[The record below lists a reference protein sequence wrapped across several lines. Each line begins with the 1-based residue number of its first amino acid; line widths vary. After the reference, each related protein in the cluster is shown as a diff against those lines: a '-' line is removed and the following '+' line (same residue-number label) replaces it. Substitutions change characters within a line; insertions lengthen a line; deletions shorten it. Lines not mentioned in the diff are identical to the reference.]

1 MTGVVHRSFRRI
13 AVPILSVSLAVVT
26 AGSAGP
32 AEGAAPD
39 PGPVATATCEA
50 APRRVE
56 LDATGRAPGSSGW
69 MDLRFGD
76 APHGVA
82 VTEDGSYRYE
92 ISVRITSVPGKWS
105 DSALV
110 AWAATPNLDRHVRLG
125 AFGEEGAVE
134 GEVSWNKF
142 LVFVTAESSA
152 DVETWQGPVLMKAI
166 SPSGNMHTMAG
177 HGIYQ
182 QHGIG
187 C

>member
-1 MTGVVHRSFRRI
+1 MNGASNPPVGGTLALLAGAALV
-13 AVPILSVSLAVVT
+13 LST
-26 AGSAGP
+26 AGFGGSTSAS
-32 AEGAAPD
+32 APD
-39 PGPVATATCEA
+39 AAVACEA
-50 APRRVE
+50 APHRVDLE
-56 LDATGRAPGSSGW
+56 STGNAPGASGW
-69 MDLRFGD
+69 MDLRFGN

-92 ISVRITSVPGKWS
+92 ISVHVTSVPGNRGES
-105 DSALV
+105 TLV
-110 AWAATPNLDRHVRLG
+110 AWAATPNLDRHLNLG
-125 AFGEEGAVE
+125 AVGDDGVVE

-152 DVETWQGPVLMKAI
+152 NVETWQGPVLMKAT

-177 HGIYQ
+177 HGIFQ

>member
-1 MTGVVHRSFRRI
+1 MNGASNPPVGGTLALLGGAALV
-13 AVPILSVSLAVVT
+13 LST
-26 AGSAGP
+26 AGFGGPNSASGP
-32 AEGAAPD
+32 DGAA
-39 PGPVATATCEA
+39 VCEA
-50 APRRVE
+50 APHRVDLE
-56 LDATGRAPGSSGW
+56 STGNAPGASGW
-69 MDLRFGD
+69 MDLRFGN

-92 ISVRITSVPGKWS
+92 ISVHVTSVPRNRGES
-105 DSALV
+105 TLV
-110 AWAATPNLDRHVRLG
+110 AWAATPNLDRHLNLG
-125 AFGEEGAVE
+125 AVGDDGVVE

-152 DVETWQGPVLMKAI
+152 SVETWQGPVLMKAT

-177 HGIYQ
+177 HGIFQ